1 MTKKIGADKK
11 LPHLGKRMSSSLKN
25 WIQHF
30 PNLAYIFLAFSMIL
44 ICIALSSIA
53 RFLSII
59 CPAFKYNLANQKIIR
74 VAAAPS
80 LVRLWIQDKY
90 VAYTP
95 IHVNHPKMTSVG
107 ILNWLILLKSI
118 VTSSLL

>member
-11 LPHLGKRMSSSLKN
+11 LPHLGKRTSSSPKN
-25 WIQHF
+25 WLQHF

-74 VAAAPS
+74 VAAAP
-80 LVRLWIQDKY
+80 LPQPPLLY
-90 VAYTP
+90 AYGYKT
-95 IHVNHPKMTSVG
+95 NM
-107 ILNWLILLKSI
+107 
-118 VTSSLL
+118 